1 MGMWVDNSCYNLLSS
16 NDNANHTFA
25 CQMWVIKYSK
35 LIAYSFF
42 NAGGRGAALFL
53 LLFMQYR
60 NCRLEPMISGSAT
73 KTVYSW
79 HDLNV

>member
-1 MGMWVDNSCYNLLSS
+1 MWVVNSSYNLLSS

-42 NAGGRGAALFL
+42 NAGETALFL

-73 KTVYSW
+73 KTVNSW
-79 HDLNV
+79 HVLNV